1 MLKSHEGNN
10 PNWRVKAINNA
21 EMTKSKAET
30 TLSNAIASKDL
41 QEKAKCPWCAYQGHK
56 AQRHNI
62 RLKETEDTKEKN
74 RNQIT
79 N

>member
-10 PNWRVKAINNA
+10 PNWRVKAVNNA
-21 EMTKSKAET
+21 ELTKLEAEPA
-30 TLSNAIASKDL
+30 LSSAIASKDL
-41 QEKAKCPWCAYQGHK
+41 QTKAKCSWCACPGYK
-56 AQRHNI
+56 AQRHNT

-74 RNQIT
+74 KNQIT